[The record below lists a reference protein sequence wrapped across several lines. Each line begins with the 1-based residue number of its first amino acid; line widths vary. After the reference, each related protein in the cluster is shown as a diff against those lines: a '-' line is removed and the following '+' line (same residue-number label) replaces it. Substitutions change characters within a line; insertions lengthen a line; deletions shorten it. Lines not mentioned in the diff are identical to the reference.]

1 MSYILSNSFRF
12 NHGGRA
18 KLQYVTSSES
28 LHTARLQVDHLSALQ
43 GNQASK
49 RNKTN
54 QAMQRLLLTQSD
66 KQTHSQTTNSD
77 HKSITAPSRPSL
89 PVDNLMASQEDFS
102 CFRQNRFQNLALLA
116 RPHVTCLFRAVPG
129 CPLSVHRPRGLH
141 SAVKQ
146 MVQLTARLIGQ
157 GCTSCQTPV
166 FCQLFHVLP

>member
-54 QAMQRLLLTQSD
+54 QAMQRLLLT
-66 KQTHSQTTNSD
+66 
-77 HKSITAPSRPSL
+77 
-89 PVDNLMASQEDFS
+89 
-102 CFRQNRFQNLALLA
+102 
-116 RPHVTCLFRAVPG
+116 
-129 CPLSVHRPRGLH
+129 
-141 SAVKQ
+141 
-146 MVQLTARLIGQ
+146 
-157 GCTSCQTPV
+157 
-166 FCQLFHVLP
+166 